1 MLSKDDMV
9 GHSLDVDKVPP
20 LGTVSEK
27 FCRENFGGS
36 THTLE
41 YRSFAFYR
49 RPFFLLGLF
58 LV

>member
-1 MLSKDDMV
+1 MFHLCSINKDDMV

-36 THTLE
+36 SH
-41 YRSFAFYR
+41 S
-49 RPFFLLGLF
+49 GL
-58 LV
+58 

>member
-1 MLSKDDMV
+1 MFHLCSISKDDMM

-36 THTLE
+36 THT
-41 YRSFAFYR
+41 
-49 RPFFLLGLF
+49 GL
-58 LV
+58 